1 MFATLFNCARQGCFP
16 GAQDNNM
23 ARLQLFSLR
32 FQVKRNK
39 HLSPPY
45 QNTQTNKNISG
56 EILFFLVFTLIFYLK
71 VVSADRMQCGLHP
84 RSRSRFSDYSFIRL
98 FCLYITGKATQKFK
112 HVVSRGT
119 FKFEIGSYI
128 EKS

>member
-71 VVSADRMQCGLHP
+71 VVSAERMQCGLHP
-84 RSRSRFSDYSFIRL
+84 RGRDSPIIHL
-98 FCLYITGKATQKFK
+98 FVYFAYIL
-112 HVVSRGT
+112 R
-119 FKFEIGSYI
+119 
-128 EKS
+128 EKQLKISKIQTRCKSGDV